1 MVEYRITGAEF
12 LSAAVIAVCF
22 IIALI
27 VINMQASGRSRTF
40 GVLGA
45 TMLFASTI
53 LEALNGSLGSAYGT
67 NTVVYAVGSIIVA
80 LIAAGGLVLL
90 ALAVVRARR
99 ARRPRGDH

>member
-1 MVEYRITGAEF
+1 MVEYRIPGAEF

-22 IIALI
+22 LIALI

-67 NTVVYAVGSIIVA
+67 NTVVYQVGSVFVA
-80 LIAAGGLVLL
+80 VVAAGGLVLL
-90 ALAVVRARR
+90 ALAVIRARR
-99 ARRPRGDH
+99 ARRPRGDR